1 MSKAKRAK
9 FRLRAEETVIKRGM
23 MDYLPTGRYAHFV
36 PGDAV
41 LTDARFY
48 FEAGLAAGE
57 AYIVEI
63 PLAGIYAVEKIGV
76 PFLTRS
82 LRILTDRG
90 DHRFNALFVGRWY
103 KALRRA
109 ISAARVEKNVS

>member
-1 MSKAKRAK
+1 MRTVSGSQGLSRRA
-9 FRLRAEETVIKRGM
+9 FRGGM
-23 MDYLPTGRYAHFV
+23 
-36 PGDAV
+36 
-41 LTDARFY
+41 
-48 FEAGLAAGE
+48 AGLAAGE